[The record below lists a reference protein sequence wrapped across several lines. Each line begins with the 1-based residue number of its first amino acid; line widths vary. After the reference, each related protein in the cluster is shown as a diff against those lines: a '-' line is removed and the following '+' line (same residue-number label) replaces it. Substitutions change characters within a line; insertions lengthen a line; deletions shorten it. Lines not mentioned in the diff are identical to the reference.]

1 MGAYRDRPLASA
13 AEATERLVGSAVFK
27 TVGGSK
33 GPRQVRFLSASAIES
48 LVLGY
53 WFQNPKPITH
63 NPEPNTSRRGQV
75 QAEPGSLLGD
85 LVIEIPIHAH
95 RQAPGNSQAETET
108 EIARLPAP
116 LLEVAE
122 QLLDDIG

>member
-33 GPRQVRFLSASAIES
+33 GPRQVRFLSASARELWVVGCWL
-48 LVLGY
+48 LVPET
-53 WFQNPKPITH
+53 QNPKPITH

-108 EIARLPAP
+108 EIA
-116 LLEVAE
+116 
-122 QLLDDIG
+122 